1 MDKIHRLWNLEG
13 SKVPIDVGL
22 GFYIIRFN
30 TKIDYLRAYMG
41 GPWIIQDHY
50 LTVRKWHSI
59 FKAEMAEAIRTVVR
73 VRIPLLPMEYYDDE
87 TIKVVAKK
95 LESPLK
101 VDEYTTVETARE
113 SFARTCVEKDLSQP
127 LPPSVAG
134 RPSEGAVHPSTE
146 KTPGGT
152 EITDEGQVH
161 SDKIIMYNGH
171 MAENDKEIGYG
182 EWMLVSRKNPYVK
195 RPNGPGNRFSYQAT
209 KANKA
214 QDNTR
219 SGSQETTHKGQMPR
233 KEGPANNAHGAKQ
246 IEKNDA
252 PYTSKNSNTQS
263 GSRFA
268 PLEGQDLPP

>member
-50 LTVRKWHSI
+50 LTVCKWHSI

-87 TIKVVAKK
+87 TIKV
-95 LESPLK
+95 
-101 VDEYTTVETARE
+101 
-113 SFARTCVEKDLSQP
+113 
-127 LPPSVAG
+127 G
-134 RPSEGAVHPSTE
+134 RPSEGAVHPPTE

-152 EITDEGQVH
+152 EITNEGQVH

-182 EWMLVSRKNPYVK
+182 EWMLVSRKNPFVK

-209 KANKA
+209 KANRA
-214 QDNTR
+214 HDNTR

-246 IEKNDA
+246 IQKNDA
-252 PYTSKNSNTQS
+252 PSTSKNSNTQS

-268 PLEGQDLPP
+268 PLEEAQNVLNQALNVNQPFVYASKQKPYKPAQSKPRPKPILSPNHKRF